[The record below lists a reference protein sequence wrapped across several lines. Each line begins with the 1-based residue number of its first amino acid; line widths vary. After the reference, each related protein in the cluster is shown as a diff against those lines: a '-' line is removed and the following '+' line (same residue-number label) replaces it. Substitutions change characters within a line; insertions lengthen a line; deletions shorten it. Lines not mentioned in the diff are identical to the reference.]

1 MRPSRPPTPLPRSVR
16 LRRVRRCPP
25 PKTRSVP
32 GSMMSFVSSRC
43 VLWPARRRD
52 CTWAGRVS
60 SWGRTARANRL
71 RSSCLPRCFHRR
83 PGPRVSPA
91 TTSYEKGRRFRRA
104 AGGGAEPLLSGR
116 EHLFLQAALHSLPL
130 SEELADLCLRRPSQ
144 TPSWRES
151 RDYQPIQAPPADPE
165 PMCPL
170 HSRPILRTLGPC
182 R

>member
-1 MRPSRPPTPLPRSVR
+1 MRLVA
-16 LRRVRRCPP
+16 CPP
-25 PKTRSVP
+25 PRLHVGRAGVFLGPNGAGKSTTILMLTTLLPPTSGTASVAGHDIVRE
-32 GSMMSFVSSRC
+32 GSQV
-43 VLWPARRRD
+43 
-52 CTWAGRVS
+52 
-60 SWGRTARANRL
+60 
-71 RSSCLPRCFHRR
+71 
-83 PGPRVSPA
+83 
-91 TTSYEKGRRFRRA
+91 RA
-104 AGGGAEPLLSGR
+104 AIGAALQEAGLDPLLSGR